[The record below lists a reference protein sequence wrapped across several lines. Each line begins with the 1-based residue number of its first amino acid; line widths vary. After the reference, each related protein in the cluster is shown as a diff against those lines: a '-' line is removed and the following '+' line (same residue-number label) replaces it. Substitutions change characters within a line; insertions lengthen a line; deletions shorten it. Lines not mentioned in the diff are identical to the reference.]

1 MYHIRNYGGF
11 GTHIDRVKRG
21 ARAPLGAMMGRID
34 QNVEMARHPI
44 FFAQFFD
51 EKNYKKDCPTQISL
65 VM

>member
-1 MYHIRNYGGF
+1 MYHICNYGGF

-51 EKNYKKDCPTQISL
+51 EKNY
-65 VM
+65 